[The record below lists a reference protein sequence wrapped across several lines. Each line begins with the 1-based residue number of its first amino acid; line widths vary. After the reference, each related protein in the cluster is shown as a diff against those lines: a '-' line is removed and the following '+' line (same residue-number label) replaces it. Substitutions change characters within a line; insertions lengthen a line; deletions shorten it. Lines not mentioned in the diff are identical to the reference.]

1 MIVGVPRERKDS
13 ENRIGMTPSGVQR
26 LTSAGHTV
34 RVEEGAGTGSG
45 IQDTAY
51 EEAGAEIVDQAA
63 AWDTDMV
70 VKVKEPLEQEY
81 ELLDDQVL
89 FTYLHLA
96 AFPELTQ
103 ELLDTDVVAIA
114 YETVEEADGTLSLLR
129 PMSQVAGRMSALMG
143 AQYLVRHEGGKGL
156 LPAGIPGVAGAETVI
171 IGGGTVGANAARVAA
186 GIGCD
191 VTVLEVDQGRMAE
204 LEAELPE
211 NVNTVFSSPS
221 SISEHVRD
229 ADIVIGAVLVTG
241 DAAPELVSEDDVRA
255 MEDGSVIVDVA
266 VDQGGC
272 VATTRPTSHS
282 DPVYTEHGVVH
293 YAVTNMPGAYAR
305 TATRGLTNATID
317 HVLELAEQG
326 WEQACQDDPALRK
339 GLNVA
344 HGQLTERPVADHLG
358 LEYTPFEQL

>member
-13 ENRIGMTPSGVQR
+13 ENRVGMTPSGVER
-26 LTSAGHTV
+26 LTADGHTV
-34 RVEEGAGTGSG
+34 RIEEGAGTGSG
-45 IQDTAY
+45 IPDTAY
-51 EEAGAEIVDQAA
+51 KDAGAEIVDQET

-70 VKVKEPLEQEY
+70 VKVKEPLEEEY
-81 ELLDDQVL
+81 DLLDDQLL

-96 AFPELTQ
+96 AFPELT
-103 ELLDTDVVAIA
+103 ERLLETDVVAIA
-114 YETVEEADGTLSLLR
+114 YETVEEDGQLPLLR
-129 PMSQVAGRMSALMG
+129 PMSQVAGRMAALMG

-156 LPAGIPGVAGAETVI
+156 LPTGIPGVAGAEAAV

-191 VTVLEVDQGRMAE
+191 VTVLEIDQARMAE

-229 ADIVIGAVLVTG
+229 ADIVIGAVLVPG

-255 MEDGSVIVDVA
+255 MEDGSVVVDVA

-272 VATTRPTSHS
+272 IATTHPTSHS

-305 TATRGLTNATID
+305 TATYGLTNATID
-317 HVLELAEQG
+317 HVAELAEKG
-326 WEQACQDDPALRK
+326 WRQACEDSPALRK

-344 HGQLTERPVADHLG
+344 EGHLTERPVADHLG
-358 LEYTPFEQL
+358 LEYTPFEEL